1 MTPVKLDAKIQ
12 PEEFQN
18 DSDAKQPV
26 ENQRVAE
33 ILTNER

>member
-1 MTPVKLDAKIQ
+1 MMPMNLDAKIQ
-12 PEEFQN
+12 AEEFQN

-26 ENQRVAE
+26 ENQWVAE